1 MTPAIL
7 VDMSDYSDDTL
18 DRYLDGNPEAR
29 RAYLEDPFQHGQIE
43 LQRQVLDAA
52 DRAMASEGIPEDV
65 RNRVV
70 NRIVWGEPEGLVDV
84 HAQTTAQALVA
95 CAPPV
100 GEYRL
105 STRPR
110 VVGGPS

>member
-1 MTPAIL
+1 
-7 VDMSDYSDDTL
+7 MSDYSDDSL
-18 DRYLDGNPEAR
+18 DRYLDGNAEAK
-29 RAYLEDPFQHGQIE
+29 RAYLEDPIQHAQIE
-43 LQRQVLDAA
+43 LQRQALDAA

-84 HAQTTAQALVA
+84 HAQRIDQAIA
-95 CAPPV
+95 AY
-100 GEYRL
+100 GRL

-110 VVGGPS
+110 VVSGAS